1 VSDISEIKQALRQ
14 QLRAEA
20 LRHESGEVI
29 EGSRAICERVQ
40 QQDAWRKAKT
50 VLLFSAVAREPD
62 LGALITAALQANK
75 TVALPRYDSVSA
87 AYQVC
92 SVHNPESQLITG
104 QFSIREPSPECPVV
118 ELNKLDLALVPGI
131 GFAVKGCRLGRGKGH
146 FDRMLERV
154 SGWKCGV
161 AFDWQIVD
169 EIPTEQHD
177 IQLDSIVTPTRWHV
191 VRKR

>member
-1 VSDISEIKQALRQ
+1 M
-14 QLRAEA
+14 RAEA
-20 LRHESGEVI
+20 SRHVSAEFT

-50 VLLFSAVAREPD
+50 VLLFSAVAHEPD
-62 LGALITAALQANK
+62 LGPLMNAALQARK
-75 TVALPRYDSVSA
+75 TIALPRYDSASQ
-87 AYQVC
+87 AYEIC
-92 SVHNPESQLITG
+92 SVTSPESQLITG
-104 QFSIREPSPECPVV
+104 QFSIREPSPECPIV

-131 GFAVKGCRLGRGKGH
+131 GFTVNGCRLGRGKGH
-146 FDRMLERV
+146 FDRMLEQV

-161 AFDWQIVD
+161 AFDWQIVG